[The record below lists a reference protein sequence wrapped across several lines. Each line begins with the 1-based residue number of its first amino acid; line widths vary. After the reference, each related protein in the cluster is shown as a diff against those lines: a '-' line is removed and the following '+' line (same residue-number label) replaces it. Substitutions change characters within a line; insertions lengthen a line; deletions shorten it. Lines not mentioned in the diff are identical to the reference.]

1 MRRNISLLVLSLL
14 AAGFLITGCSQTPES
29 SAVPDAPKKS
39 GAAAAT
45 PAGGGK
51 KNLSG
56 PMMPPP

>member
-1 MRRNISLLVLSLL
+1 MRRKIGLL
-14 AAGFLITGCSQTPES
+14 ALLLLATGLLIAGCSQTPEA

-39 GAAAAT
+39 ASAPAAQ
-45 PAGGGK
+45 AGGGK